1 MTSVSMRQ
9 MLEAGVHFGHQ
20 TRFWNPKMAP
30 FIFGERN
37 KIHIINLEKTQP
49 LYARAAAFIKGVA
62 SEGGKVLFVGT
73 KRSARDAVEKEAA
86 RCNMPYV
93 NQRWLGGMLTNF
105 KTIRQSIKRLNEL
118 DEMAQNGSLDRR
130 GKKEAQM
137 LRREMDKL
145 LRSLGGIRDMTAL
158 PDALF
163 VIDVGHEEIAISEAR
178 KLGIPVVAVV
188 DTNCS
193 PDGIDYVIPGNDDAM
208 RAILLY
214 AGGIAESV
222 LEGKASLPE
231 VPVGEDEF
239 VELDE
244 EGNPKKRA
252 AAGRRPPPAAGRGK
266 KPAPRRKV
274 PVTVIPGAAAVA
286 AQLDEVEVETD
297 EVDAPDCGAGRNS
310 PGERAAAQARRPAH
324 TGARRLRFGRGERRN
339 EHPPLAS
346 YRPTDRLIRKAAQRR
361 IRRTMNITADTVKQ
375 LRERTGAGMMECKK
389 ALGRD
394 QGRSGRGGRTHA
406 QERPGQGRQEGRPD
420 RGGGHRRRGARRQ
433 QRGAGGNQLRNRFRG
448 AQRGV
453 SGIRPRPREGGAGA
467 FARRCRRALL
477 QLAHGAGTLEDRR
490 RALIAKI
497 GENIAVRRFVRI
509 TAPGA
514 LGAYVHGSR
523 IGSLVALEGGDE
535 ALARDLAMH
544 VAAVNPAYVDA
555 PQVPAA
561 VLDKER
567 EILTEQTKGEK
578 KPPEII
584 AKMVEGRLRKFLA
597 EITLLGQPFVKDPET
612 TVEKLLK
619 KSGAKVVQFVRYE
632 VGAGIEK
639 KQDDFVG
646 EVMAQ
651 VKAQDKAP
659 QGGADQEALVPIA
672 EDPINLP

>member
-49 LYARAAAFIKGVA
+49 LYAKAAAFIKGVA
-62 SEGGKVLFVGT
+62 AEGGKVLFVGT
-73 KRSARDAVEKEAA
+73 KRSARDAVQKEAT
-86 RCNMPYV
+86 RCSMPYV

-163 VIDVGHEEIAISEAR
+163 VIDVGHEEIAIHEAR

-214 AGGIAESV
+214 AGGVAESV

-252 AAGRRPPPAAGRGK
+252 TGARRTPPSAGRSRKPP
-266 KPAPRRKV
+266 PRRKV
-274 PVTVIPGAAAVA
+274 PVTVIPGAVAVA

-297 EVDAPDCGAGRNS
+297 DVDAPDTPPAETRPAS
-310 PGERAAAQARRPAH
+310 APRRRPV
-324 TGARRLRFGRGERRN
+324 G
-339 EHPPLAS
+339 
-346 YRPTDRLIRKAAQRR
+346 
-361 IRRTMNITADTVKQ
+361 RRTPA
-375 LRERTGAGMMECKK
+375 
-389 ALGRD
+389 
-394 QGRSGRGGRTHA
+394 
-406 QERPGQGRQEGRPD
+406 
-420 RGGGHRRRGARRQ
+420 RGA
-433 QRGAGGNQLRNRFRG
+433 
-448 AQRGV
+448 
-453 SGIRPRPREGGAGA
+453 
-467 FARRCRRALL
+467 
-477 QLAHGAGTLEDRR
+477 
-490 RALIAKI
+490 
-497 GENIAVRRFVRI
+497 
-509 TAPGA
+509 
-514 LGAYVHGSR
+514 
-523 IGSLVALEGGDE
+523 
-535 ALARDLAMH
+535 
-544 VAAVNPAYVDA
+544 
-555 PQVPAA
+555 
-561 VLDKER
+561 
-567 EILTEQTKGEK
+567 
-578 KPPEII
+578 
-584 AKMVEGRLRKFLA
+584 
-597 EITLLGQPFVKDPET
+597 
-612 TVEKLLK
+612 
-619 KSGAKVVQFVRYE
+619 
-632 VGAGIEK
+632 
-639 KQDDFVG
+639 
-646 EVMAQ
+646 
-651 VKAQDKAP
+651 
-659 QGGADQEALVPIA
+659 
-672 EDPINLP
+672 